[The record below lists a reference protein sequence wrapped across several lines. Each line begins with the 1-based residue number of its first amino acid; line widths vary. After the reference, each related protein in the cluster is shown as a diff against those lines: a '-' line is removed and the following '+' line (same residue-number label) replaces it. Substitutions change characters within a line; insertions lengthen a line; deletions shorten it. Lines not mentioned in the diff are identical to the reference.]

1 MKASSNRNFGIV
13 FFVFFLIISLFPLL
27 KDNHINY
34 WFFSISVVLLILGIL
49 NSKLLTPLNII
60 WFKLGILLTK
70 IVSPVVMG
78 LIFFI
83 VITPISII
91 MKIIGI
97 FLFWIRGRKRI
108 RVVELNGQF
117 NILIIRH
124 LCSLMETD
132 YRTKI

>member
-60 WFKLGILLTK
+60 WFKLGILLTR

-91 MKIIGI
+91 MKIIGKDV
-97 FLFWIRGRKRI
+97 LNLKKSDKDTYWIKKM
-108 RVVELNGQF
+108 GQKSKMKNQF
-117 NILIIRH
+117 
-124 LCSLMETD
+124 
-132 YRTKI
+132 

>member
-60 WFKLGILLTK
+60 WFKLGILLAR

-91 MKIIGI
+91 MKIIGKDV
-97 FLFWIRGRKRI
+97 LNLKKSDKDTYWIKKM
-108 RVVELNGQF
+108 GQKSKMKNQF
-117 NILIIRH
+117 
-124 LCSLMETD
+124 
-132 YRTKI
+132 